1 MKRTVQKGFTL
12 IELMIVVAIIGI
24 LAAIALPQY
33 TQYTKKAK
41 FTSVVNLADAIK
53 TDVALC
59 AQNSN
64 NVLTGCVSGASG
76 TGWQVKT
83 NSTVAVGDVASV
95 TTIAEGIIT
104 GTAITGNGL
113 AGETYILTPTLRGA
127 AGADGIQWGVSGSC
141 TTAPRLC

>member
-1 MKRTVQKGFTL
+1 MKRSIQKGFTL

-64 NVLTGCVSGASG
+64 NVLTGCSSGASG

-83 NSTVAVGDVASV
+83 DSTVAVGDVASV
-95 TTIAEGIIT
+95 VTLAGVIT
-104 GTAITGNGL
+104 GTAIVGNGL
-113 AGETYILTPTLRGA
+113 NGEIYTLNPALRGV
-127 AGADGIQWGVSGSC
+127 GGVDGIAWTVTGSC